1 MSSSYTLTITA
12 QDKNPNSVPGR
23 AKLFVEVLDLND
35 NSPNI
40 KLNMGPQLDGHLK
53 VSEYAPNGTFLAH
66 ITVSDS
72 DSGQAGKIQCFL
84 SDPRFV
90 LTKMYETDYKI
101 VTNAVFDR
109 EAGES
114 YIVGITCAD
123 QGEPPQ
129 TSVRRLTIDVLD
141 ENDHPPVF
149 QPSRYKAS
157 LPENNEV
164 GIVIISLTA
173 LDRDHGD
180 NAKLSYFIYDDP
192 AMEENFAV
200 DAASGDISAKRSFD
214 REETPDFN
222 FTVIATD
229 HGEPKRQAIA
239 SVYITVDDLNDQ
251 QPTFTQDVYEFVV
264 TENVDTN
271 YHIGKV
277 TAIDNDSNKFNGFTY
292 SLEGPQ
298 EEVRKFRIDDLTG
311 DIVCKGD
318 LDSEHVAV
326 YYFTAVATSFD
337 GERQFASVIIHDLNY
352 NGPEF
357 QFPSIGSRPSVSIV
371 NTVIIASTI
380 IMVLL

>member
-1 MSSSYTLTITA
+1 
-12 QDKNPNSVPGR
+12 
-23 AKLFVEVLDLND
+23 
-35 NSPNI
+35 
-40 KLNMGPQLDGHLK
+40 
-53 VSEYAPNGTFLAH
+53 
-66 ITVSDS
+66 
-72 DSGQAGKIQCFL
+72 
-84 SDPRFV
+84 FV
-90 LTKMYETDYKI
+90 LSKMYETEYKM

-114 YIVGITCAD
+114 YIVEITCAD
-123 QGEPPQ
+123 QGDPPQ

-157 LPENNEV
+157 LHENNEV

-200 DAASGDISAKRSFD
+200 DAASGNISARRSFD

-229 HGEPKRQAIA
+229 HGEPERQAIA
-239 SVYITVDDLNDQ
+239 SVYITVEDLNDQ

-271 YHIGKV
+271 YHIGNV

-298 EEVRKFRIDDLTG
+298 EEVRKFRIDDQTG
-311 DIVCKGD
+311 EIVCKGE
-318 LDSEHVAV
+318 LDREHVAV
-326 YYFTAVATSFD
+326 YNFTAVATSFD
-337 GERQFASVIIHDLNY
+337 GEQQFASVIIHIKDLND
-352 NGPEF
+352 NGPVF
-357 QFPSIGSRPSVSIV
+357 IFPTILN
-371 NTVIIASTI
+371 NTVQVDLTDISSFPHFLCRVIAGDSDQGSQVVYSLQSKSDSDFFIIEPSTGNLYLTDQFI
-380 IMVLL
+380 QSN